1 MQRLYAELRRRAR
14 ARLAK
19 GPKNPA
25 QRRRIAVISM
35 LVLPMEFSD
44 TYRDQVLQSRKD
56 RSRRAIFWSRIVG
69 VVLMLTVGVILRSEP
84 GLRADL
90 ANAGMDFIATV
101 SGQQDV
107 ASTHEAPQINN
118 RQLQDRVKVN
128 RPGQVPADPVTN

>member
-1 MQRLYAELRRRAR
+1 
-14 ARLAK
+14 
-19 GPKNPA
+19 
-25 QRRRIAVISM
+25 
-35 LVLPMEFSD
+35 MEFSD

-107 ASTHEAPQINN
+107 ASAAEAPQINN